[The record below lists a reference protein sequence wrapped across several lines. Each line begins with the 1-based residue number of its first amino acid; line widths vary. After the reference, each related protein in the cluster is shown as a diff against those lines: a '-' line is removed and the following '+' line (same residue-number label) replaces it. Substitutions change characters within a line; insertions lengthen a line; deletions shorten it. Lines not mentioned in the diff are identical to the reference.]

1 LAKRGS
7 RAGATNLEGGRTN
20 VIHLKH
26 SDDGI
31 LWEQTPEPVVKE
43 KAKKEQQQTL
53 SEIRSKAASKELKD
67 VDGLLAKITVPL
79 NKKQIYELAKAGG
92 HGSAYLVKKQW
103 KDIESR
109 LKSDGKGCFYFPH
122 SESAKNGG
130 KTANAQ

>member
-1 LAKRGS
+1 MLTKRGR
-7 RAGATNLEGGRTN
+7 RAEATHLEGDRTN

-31 LWEQTPEPVVKE
+31 LWEQTPVPVVKE
-43 KAKKEQQQTL
+43 KANKNL

-79 NKKQIYELAKAGG
+79 NKKQIYELAEAGG

-103 KDIESR
+103 KDIEPR
-109 LKSDGKGCFYFPH
+109 LKSDGKGCFYFPL
-122 SESAKNGG
+122 SEDEKNGG
-130 KTANAQ
+130 NTLNAQ

>member
-1 LAKRGS
+1 MLTKRGR
-7 RAGATNLEGGRTN
+7 RAEATHLEGDRTT

-26 SDDGI
+26 SDHSI
-31 LWEQTPEPVVKE
+31 LWEQRPTPVVVVKE
-43 KAKKEQQQTL
+43 KKKNL

-79 NKKQIYELAKAGG
+79 NKKQIYELAEAGG

-103 KDIESR
+103 KDIEPR

-122 SESAKNGG
+122 SEDEKNGG
-130 KTANAQ
+130 NTQNAQ